1 MLLALRFSLVPLLR
15 RECLIQIDFRE
26 FVNQIRQHECVG
38 IIGIE
43 KGTALLREIGL
54 VRFFIDREKELLL
67 KLEQFFFARVLEK
80 GKLGFIDGAALVR
93 IFHHAEK
100 LFVARLTEFHLE
112 HETTPRLDLSLGKFL
127 NRFARYAVA
136 KHILLPHQLLNER
149 FPLVV
154 LMRRNRRRP
163 ANDERRARFIDQDGI
178 DFIHNGIVITD
189 RKSTRLNSSHSQI
202 SYAVFCLKKKNKN
215 LT

>member
-1 MLLALRFSLVPLLR
+1 MLLALRFSLVLLLR

-67 KLEQFFFARVLEK
+67 KLEQFFLARVLEE

-93 IFHHAEK
+93 VFHHAQK
-100 LFVARLTEFHLE
+100 LFVARLTEFHL
-112 HETTPRLDLSLGKFL
+112 
-127 NRFARYAVA
+127 N
-136 KHILLPHQLLNER
+136 
-149 FPLVV
+149 
-154 LMRRNRRRP
+154 MRRP
-163 ANDERRARFIDQDGI
+163 PVSTSPWANFSIA
-178 DFIHNGIVITD
+178 
-189 RKSTRLNSSHSQI
+189 SLATRLQSIFCFRTNCSMSGFHL
-202 SYAVFCLKKKNKN
+202 SY
-215 LT
+215 